1 MCEAAAQRTVE
12 DPGLPKLA
20 AELSA
25 EERNAVLASVTLT
38 VAINF
43 IEHLRQD
50 RQTNVSET
58 DMRGTSF
65 RKMTLSKMLRYET
78 AIERNLG
85 GALDRRERLQRR
97 RRGEPVP
104 PPLRVRLTQ

>member
-1 MCEAAAQRTVE
+1 VCEAAAQRTVE

-43 IEHLRQD
+43 IEHLRQY

-58 DMRGTSF
+58 VYARHLLPEDD
-65 RKMTLSKMLRYET
+65 TLENASL
-78 AIERNLG
+78 
-85 GALDRRERLQRR
+85 
-97 RRGEPVP
+97 
-104 PPLRVRLTQ
+104 